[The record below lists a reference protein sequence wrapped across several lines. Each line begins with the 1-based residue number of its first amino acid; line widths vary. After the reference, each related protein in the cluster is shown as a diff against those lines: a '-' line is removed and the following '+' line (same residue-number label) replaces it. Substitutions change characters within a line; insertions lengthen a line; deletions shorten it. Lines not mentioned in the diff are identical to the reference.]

1 MKEIVETD
9 IPQIRKLLRDVLQI
23 SNFKQLKRLG
33 GLTNH
38 TYQVVL
44 ENDQALVVR
53 LPGEGTEDLINRGD
67 EKISTKLACDLE
79 IDAQLL
85 HFGTFGEKI
94 TCYIDGAQTLSA
106 ASFSD
111 NDILKKVAEV
121 FRVLHTSGVD
131 THIPF
136 DVFDMAA
143 GYEIIIRDNCV
154 ALFDDYEEV
163 KSQILKIRN
172 YAGSDN
178 IPVVPCHNDPLCE
191 NWVLD
196 KYGKLYLIDW
206 EYAGMNDGMWDLA
219 DVSIEAGLSSAQ
231 DYSMLCYYLGREAN
245 PKEIT
250 RFLANKLYL
259 DFLWALWGKA
269 RVPFDGEPM
278 EAYAQGRYTRLKE
291 NLDKFLHK
299 FSVV

>member
-9 IPQIRKLLRDVLQI
+9 IPQIRKLLSDVLQI

-44 ENDQALVVR
+44 ENNQMLVVR
-53 LPGEGTEDLINRGD
+53 LPGEGTEELINRGD
-67 EKISTKLACDLE
+67 EKISTKLACDLG

-85 HFGTFGEKI
+85 HFGSLGEKI

-106 ASFSD
+106 EAFSD
-111 NDILKKVAEV
+111 NTILKKAAEV
-121 FRVLHTSGVD
+121 LYVLHTSGVD

-143 GYEIIIRDNCV
+143 GYETIIRDNFV
-154 ALFDDYEEV
+154 TLFDDYEEV
-163 KSQILKIRN
+163 KSQIMKIHN
-172 YAGSDN
+172 YVGVDN
-178 IPVVPCHNDPLCE
+178 IPAVPCHNDPLCE

-196 KYGKLYLIDW
+196 KHGKLYLIDW

-231 DYSMLCYYLGREAN
+231 DYSMLWYYLGREADL
-245 PKEIT
+245 KEVT
-250 RFLANKLYL
+250 RFQANKLYL

-269 RVPFDGEPM
+269 RVPFDGESM
-278 EAYAQGRYTRLKE
+278 ESYAHGRYARLKE
-291 NLDKFLHK
+291 NLDKFLHE
-299 FSVV
+299 FSFE